1 MMKLRD
7 WEDLPKSMQTKEVW
21 KYYQVLSGK
30 KKSIVAKRFFD
41 VVLAIIL
48 LIVLCPVML
57 IISVMIVLDS
67 KGGVFFHQ
75 IRITAYGKKFYIH
88 KFRTMVKDTNKAE
101 SQVATNN
108 DTRIT
113 RVGKILRRSRLDEIP
128 QLINVLNGDMS
139 FVGTRPE
146 TIRYVKKYNREMLA
160 TLLLPAGIT
169 SEASICYKD
178 EAKLLNAADNVDAVY
193 LSKILPAKM
202 EYNLES
208 IRKFSFFGEIRTLLR
223 TVYAVWGKEYQPK
236 RYTR

>member
-7 WEDLPKSMQTKEVW
+7 WEDLPKNMQTKEVW
-21 KYYQVLSGK
+21 KYYQILTRK
-30 KKSIVAKRFFD
+30 RKSIVVKRVFD
-41 VVLAIIL
+41 IVFAIIL
-48 LIVLCPVML
+48 LIVLSPVML
-57 IISVMIVLDS
+57 VISIMIALDS

-75 IRITAYGKKFYIH
+75 VRVTTYGKKFYIH
-88 KFRTMVKDTNKAE
+88 KFRTMVKDTSRDE
-101 SQVATNN
+101 SQVAAN
-108 DTRIT
+108 DDERVT

-178 EAKLLNAADNVDAVY
+178 EADLLNIADDLDAAY

-208 IRKFSFFGEIRTLLR
+208 IRRFSFLGEIRTLFK
-223 TVYAVWGKEYQPK
+223 TIYAVCGKEYQAK
-236 RYTR
+236 R